1 MRRAGKDGC
10 VIHIFLSSFRQKGEP
25 SRWASAYAG
34 VTNKQ
39 NLPKRAILVVNAK
52 SRQGA
57 DAFEEACRLLSEA
70 GIKLIEAHAVKN
82 PKQMGTK
89 VKAAIAKAPMVIIG
103 GGDGTLSETVDYF
116 LGSDTVFAIL
126 PLGTANS
133 FARTMA
139 IPLEL
144 PAAVEVIAKGRPLAI
159 DLGCIDGDYFLNNAA
174 LGLAPVVADSV
185 PHGVKRSFGRLGYL
199 LWAGW
204 SAASFNA
211 FRLKIVCG
219 KRTYRLWATEVR
231 IANGRFHGG
240 VELIENADVESG
252 QILVQAVRGRSL
264 FSLGWNYLASAMK
277 FDSRFERLR
286 EFHAEKLVI
295 STHPR
300 MRVSIDGELGPE
312 TPFTVSI
319 APAAVTVA
327 APRKTYPKRSRAE
340 RNRSASAALDA
351 WST

>member
-1 MRRAGKDGC
+1 MT
-10 VIHIFLSSFRQKGEP
+10 
-25 SRWASAYAG
+25 AS
-34 VTNKQ
+34 
-39 NLPKRAILVVNAK
+39 LPKQAILIVNAK

-57 DAFEEACRLLSEA
+57 AAFDEACRLLGEA
-70 GIKLIEAHAVKN
+70 GIALIETHAVKN
-82 PKQMGTK
+82 PEKMGAL
-89 VKAAIAKAPMVIIG
+89 VKAAISKAPMVIVG

-116 LGSDTVFAIL
+116 LGKDTIFAIL

-133 FARTMA
+133 FARTMG

-144 PAAVEVIAKGRPLAI
+144 PAAIEVIAKGRPLAI

-174 LGLAPVVADSV
+174 MGLAPVVAETV
-185 PHGVKRSFGRLGYL
+185 PHGLKRRLGRLGYL
-199 LWAGW
+199 LWAGM

-264 FSLGWNYLASAMK
+264 VRLGWNYIASAMK
-277 FDSRFERLR
+277 LASRGERIR
-286 EFHAEKLVI
+286 EFHGEKLVI
-295 STHPR
+295 STRPA

-319 APAAVTVA
+319 AAAAVTVA
-327 APRKTYPKRSRAE
+327 APRKAYPKRSRAA

>member
-1 MRRAGKDGC
+1 MR
-10 VIHIFLSSFRQKGEP
+10 EP
-25 SRWASAYAG
+25 SSWAPAYAG
-34 VTNKQ
+34 VTKLRS
-39 NLPKRAILVVNAK
+39 LPKKAILIVNAK

-57 DAFEEACRLLSEA
+57 TAFDEACRLLGEA
-70 GIKLIEAHAVKN
+70 GVDLAEAHAVKN
-82 PKQMGTK
+82 PKQMGTL
-89 VKAAIAKAPMVIIG
+89 VKASIAKAPMVIVG
-103 GGDGTLSETVDYF
+103 GGDGTLSESVDFF
-116 LGSDTVFAIL
+116 LGTDTVFAIL

-133 FARTMA
+133 FARTMG
-139 IPLEL
+139 IPLDL
-144 PAAVEVIAKGRPLAI
+144 PGAVDVIAKGRPLAI

-174 LGLAPVVADSV
+174 MGLAPMVAETV
-185 PHGVKRSFGRLGYL
+185 PHGIKRRLGRVGYL

-219 KRTYRLWATEVR
+219 TRTYRLWATEVR

-264 FSLGWNYLASAMK
+264 LRLGWNYLASALK
-277 FDSRFERLR
+277 LASRGERIR
-286 EFHAEKLVI
+286 EFHSEKLVI
-295 STHPR
+295 STRPP

-319 APAAVTVA
+319 APAAVTIA
-327 APRKTYPKRSRAE
+327 APLKSHPKRSKAE
-340 RNRSASAALDA
+340 RNRSASAALES